1 MALSEKDGKQVGI
14 PYSISNPVLYLNQ
27 DILKAAGLDE
37 NGPKTWEEVQTFSK
51 IIKEK
56 TGKYGVYIQEPADN
70 WAQQA
75 ILESNGASVIK
86 DGKATFASKDGIAAY
101 ELYQR
106 MVKDQTALHTTWE
119 QGVQSFIDGNVAMVY
134 TTIAQ
139 RDNIQKIVLLLLKQ
153 LSHQVGKGKS

>member
-1 MALSEKDGKQVGI
+1 M
-14 PYSISNPVLYLNQ
+14 
-27 DILKAAGLDE
+27 
-37 NGPKTWEEVQTFSK
+37 
-51 IIKEK
+51 
-56 TGKYGVYIQEPADN
+56 YIQEPADN

-139 RDNIQKIVLLLLKQ
+139 RDNIQKNSTFTAKAVESPSWEGKKLNYLLVAQ
-153 LSHQVGKGKS
+153 C

>member
-1 MALSEKDGKQVGI
+1 M
-14 PYSISNPVLYLNQ
+14 
-27 DILKAAGLDE
+27 
-37 NGPKTWEEVQTFSK
+37 
-51 IIKEK
+51 
-56 TGKYGVYIQEPADN
+56 YIQEPADN

-106 MVKDQTALHTTWE
+106 MVKTRRHYTLRGNKVCKALLMVTSRWSIPLLLKGTT
-119 QGVQSFIDGNVAMVY
+119 FK
-134 TTIAQ
+134 
-139 RDNIQKIVLLLLKQ
+139 KIVLLLLKQ